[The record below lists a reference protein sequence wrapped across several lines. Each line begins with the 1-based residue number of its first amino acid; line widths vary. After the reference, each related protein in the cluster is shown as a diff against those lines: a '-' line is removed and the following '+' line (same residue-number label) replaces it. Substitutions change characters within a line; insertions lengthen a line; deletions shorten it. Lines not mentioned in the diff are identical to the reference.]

1 MCNVCFWIDNNN
13 TRLNLINIYGTDDN
27 DDKILLNLCYVNKNY
42 YIVLYEPDWLY
53 NINCTVKWSDIS
65 YLKNN
70 KERFNNYNNKEKEI
84 INKNNFIYSNDNRRI
99 KYIDIINYINKSQ
112 NNEENRYPKYIY
124 DIDPRKKE
132 KLLKNNFVSIAV
144 HLQLIS

>member
-65 YLKNN
+65 YLKNII
-70 KERFNNYNNKEKEI
+70 EI
-84 INKNNFIYSNDNRRI
+84 KYFYLKFHIYQDIWNRI
-99 KYIDIINYINKSQ
+99 K
-112 NNEENRYPKYIY
+112 
-124 DIDPRKKE
+124 
-132 KLLKNNFVSIAV
+132 
-144 HLQLIS
+144 